1 MQIELSKKE
10 FRRLLDMVYIGAE
23 SGDDQILSDIKKGV
37 NAAEIIEAG
46 QKLKPAGIKSSI
58 TLISGLGGR
67 VRLKEH
73 AIASAELISA
83 IKPEYVGFL
92 TLMLEPGTPMYED
105 VRAGRMELITPEDV
119 VEEMELF
126 LNHVDSEGTVFRANH
141 ASNYM
146 LLKGNL
152 NADIPNMLHY
162 IEEVRAKKGF
172 RKENWR
178 AL

>member
-1 MQIELSKKE
+1 
-10 FRRLLDMVYIGAE
+10 
-23 SGDDQILSDIKKGV
+23 
-37 NAAEIIEAG
+37 
-46 QKLKPAGIKSSI
+46 
-58 TLISGLGGR
+58 
-67 VRLKEH
+67 
-73 AIASAELISA
+73 
-83 IKPEYVGFL
+83 
-92 TLMLEPGTPMYED
+92 MLEPGTPMYED